1 MEIKRENELMLI
13 LTVNKNNFQKEV
25 LESDRPVLIDFWA
38 SWCGPCKSLSPI
50 IDEISAEHPEIKVCK
65 VNIDEEQELATQFD
79 IMSVPTLLIIKDG
92 KVVNQ
97 SVGLK
102 PKNQILQMF

>member
-1 MEIKRENELMLI
+1 MSVL
-13 LTVNKNNFQKEV
+13 VVGKNNFQKEV
-25 LESDRPVLIDFWA
+25 LESDKPVLLDFWA

-50 IDEISAEHPEIKVCK
+50 IDEISIEHPEIKVCK
-65 VNIDEEQELATQFD
+65 VNIDEEQELALQFD
-79 IMSVPTLLIIKDG
+79 IMSVPTLLVIKDG

-102 PKNQILQMF
+102 PKNQILEML

>member
-1 MEIKRENELMLI
+1 MSVLL
-13 LTVNKNNFQKEV
+13 VNKNIFQKEV

-38 SWCGPCKSLSPI
+38 SWCGPCKAISPM
-50 IDEISAEHPEIKVCK
+50 IDEISEEHPEIKVCK
-65 VNIDEEQELATQFD
+65 INIDEEQELATQFD
-79 IMSVPTLLIIKDG
+79 IMSVPTLLVIKDG

-102 PKNQILQMF
+102 PKNQILQML

>member
-1 MEIKRENELMLI
+1 MAVLVIDKS
-13 LTVNKNNFQKEV
+13 NFQKEV

-38 SWCGPCKSLSPI
+38 SWCGPCKAISPI
-50 IDEISAEHPEIKVCK
+50 IDEISEKHPEIKVCK
-65 VNIDEEQELATQFD
+65 INIDEEQELATQFD
-79 IMSVPTLLIIKDG
+79 IMSVPTLLVIKDG

-102 PKNQILQMF
+102 PKNQILQML

>member
-1 MEIKRENELMLI
+1 MAVLVIDKS
-13 LTVNKNNFQKEV
+13 NFQKEV

-38 SWCGPCKSLSPI
+38 SWCGPCKAISPM
-50 IDEISAEHPEIKVCK
+50 IDEISEEHPEIKVCK
-65 VNIDEEQELATQFD
+65 INIDEEQELATQFD
-79 IMSVPTLLIIKDG
+79 IMSVPTLLVIKDG
-92 KVVNQ
+92 KEVNQ

>member
-1 MEIKRENELMLI
+1 MEIKRKNELMLI

-65 VNIDEEQELATQFD
+65 VNIDEEQELASQLK
-79 IMSVPTLLIIKDG
+79 IMSVPTLLVIKDG
-92 KVVNQ
+92 KIVNQ

-102 PKNQILQMF
+102 PKNQILQMI

>member
-1 MEIKRENELMLI
+1 MAVLL
-13 LTVNKNNFQKEV
+13 VNKNNFQKEV

-38 SWCGPCKSLSPI
+38 SWCGPCKAISPI
-50 IDEISAEHPEIKVCK
+50 IDEISEKHPEIKVCMI
-65 VNIDEEQELATQFD
+65 NIDEEQELATQFD
-79 IMSVPTLLIIKDG
+79 IMSVPTLLVIKYG

-102 PKNQILQMF
+102 PKNQILQML

>member
-1 MEIKRENELMLI
+1 MLI
-13 LTVNKNNFQKEV
+13 N
-25 LESDRPVLIDFWA
+25 SWA

-50 IDEISAEHPEIKVCK
+50 IDEISAEHSEIKVCTI
-65 VNIDEEQELATQFD
+65 NIDEEQELSTQFD
-79 IMSVPTLLIIKDG
+79 IMSVPTLLVIKDG

-102 PKNQILQMF
+102 AKNQILQMI